1 MNNNRHIEVRDI
13 ITCPECG
20 HTVFDANA
28 KCQVSVKFYIN
39 NNLIYPKTD
48 VVDIDDDTITD
59 IECINCNYTLA
70 TNMKDLKILLNILNT
85 MRKFYA
91 K

>member
-1 MNNNRHIEVRDI
+1 MNNNRYIEARDI
-13 ITCPECG
+13 IVCPECG
-20 HTVFDANA
+20 HAVFDANA
-28 KCQVSVKFYIN
+28 ICQVSVKFYID

-59 IECINCNYTLA
+59 IECVNCNHTLS

-85 MRKFYA
+85 MRKCYA

>member
-13 ITCPECG
+13 ITCPECE
-20 HTVFDANA
+20 HTVFNANA
-28 KCQVSVKFYIN
+28 KYQVSVKFYID

-59 IECINCNYTLA
+59 IECVNCNYTLA
-70 TNMKDLKILLNILNT
+70 TNMKDLKILLNT

-91 K
+91 E

>member
-1 MNNNRHIEVRDI
+1 MNNNRYIGVKDI
-13 ITCPECG
+13 IICPECG

-28 KCQVSVKFYIN
+28 KYQVSVKFYID

-48 VVDIDDDTITD
+48 VVDIDDDRITD
-59 IECINCNYTLA
+59 IGCINCNHTLS
-70 TNMKDLKILLNILNT
+70 TNMKDLKILLNTI
-85 MRKFYA
+85 RKSYA

>member
-1 MNNNRHIEVRDI
+1 MNNNRYIGVKEI
-13 ITCPECG
+13 IICPECA

-28 KCQVSVKFYIN
+28 KYQVSVKFYID

-59 IECINCNYTLA
+59 IECINCNHTLS
-70 TNMKDLKILLNILNT
+70 TNMKDLKILLNTI
-85 MRKFYA
+85 RKSYA

>member
-1 MNNNRHIEVRDI
+1 MNNNRYIGAKDI
-13 ITCPECG
+13 IIRPESG

-28 KCQVSVKFYIN
+28 KYHVSVKFYID

-59 IECINCNYTLA
+59 IECINCNHTLS
-70 TNMKDLKILLNILNT
+70 TNMKDLKILLNTI
-85 MRKFYA
+85 RKSYA